1 MNLLIQSRRS
11 LLKKHHNKKQN
22 KHSFLKIL
30 LLTISIFAT
39 VVSAIFLDIYLYA
52 DRPLGSDNSPKSVNI
67 MPGHN
72 FSDVFKELC
81 NSGIVAYSY
90 RFKLLAVIRGYD
102 KRIKFGEYLLSPSMT
117 PSEILTI
124 MTKGKVRLNKLTI
137 PEGYNI
143 EQIATAVFQAE
154 IEDEKSFLKAAKNSS
169 LAAQMK
175 ITADTF
181 EGYLFPDTYY
191 FPKNTTPKTII
202 STMVNRFRTIFTDE
216 FAKQAEKL
224 GFSIHQIVTLASI
237 IEKETGAS
245 EERPVIS
252 SVFHNRLKK
261 NMRLE
266 SDPTVIYGIDGF
278 NGNITKKDLKKPS
291 PYNTYLIRG
300 LPPGPI
306 SNPGLKALEAAL
318 YPAETDFLYFVS
330 KKNKTHK
337 FSTNIRDHNKA
348 VYKYQIKKR

>member
-1 MNLLIQSRRS
+1 M
-11 LLKKHHNKKQN
+11 KKHHNKKQN

>member
-1 MNLLIQSRRS
+1 M
-11 LLKKHHNKKQN
+11 KKHHNKKQN
-22 KHSFLKIL
+22 RRSFLKIL
-30 LLTISIFAT
+30 VLIILIFAA
-39 VVSAIFLDIYLYA
+39 VVSAIFLDLYSYA
-52 DRPLGSDNSPKSVNI
+52 DRPLGSDNSTKLVNI
-67 MPGHN
+67 MQGHN

-124 MTKGKVRLNKLTI
+124 MTKGRVRLNKLTI

-143 EQIATAVFQAE
+143 EQIATAVFQAG

-175 ITADTF
+175 IPADTF

-191 FPKNTTPKTII
+191 FPKNTPPKTII
-202 STMVNRFRTIFTDE
+202 STMVNRFQAIFTDE
-216 FAKQAEKL
+216 FAKQAEKI

-237 IEKETGAS
+237 IERETGAS
-245 EERPVIS
+245 EERPIIS

-330 KKNKTHK
+330 KKDKTHK
-337 FSTNIRDHNKA
+337 FSTNIREHNKA
-348 VYKYQIKKR
+348 VYRYQIKKGSIGF

>member
-1 MNLLIQSRRS
+1 M
-11 LLKKHHNKKQN
+11 KKHHNEKQN
-22 KHSFLKIL
+22 RHSFLKIL
-30 LLTISIFAT
+30 LLITLIFAA
-39 VVSAIFLDIYLYA
+39 VVSAMFLDLYLYA
-52 DRPLGSDNSPKSVNI
+52 GRPFGSDNSTKLVNI

-124 MTKGKVRLNKLTI
+124 ITKGRVRLNKLTI

-143 EQIATAVFQAE
+143 EQIATAVSQAG

-175 ITADTF
+175 INANTF

-202 STMVNRFRTIFTDE
+202 STMVNRFQTIFTDE

-237 IEKETGAS
+237 IERETGAS
-245 EERPVIS
+245 EERPIIS

-330 KKNKTHK
+330 KKDKTHK
-337 FSTNIRDHNKA
+337 FSTNLREHNKA
-348 VYKYQIKKR
+348 VYRYQIKKR